1 MTLSRSLGVT
11 YQYPCFLPFTPTCP
25 RSIVAKRPMCH
36 VIMYSQNGESREGPV
51 GKLAI
56 SVPIWAVNAPN
67 REVPPY
73 DPTGIA
79 EGTVHLNDV
88 LG

>member
-1 MTLSRSLGVT
+1 
-11 YQYPCFLPFTPTCP
+11 
-25 RSIVAKRPMCH
+25 MCH